1 MSFYGNQYLEFQ
13 KFFYKFLLKKQG
25 VSVENGEI
33 TPANTHDQFVINA
46 GNDWVVIEP
55 YAESD
60 DGITFTHKLSE
71 SNEKQ
76 SINEVHEASSHEHDS
91 QSITHEDCLLINDLE
106 FDDAGHLKAIIP
118 KYFTMPSRLYWGVL
132 DETSAAATEE

>member
-25 VSVENGEI
+25 VDVKNGNI
-33 TPANTHDQFVINA
+33 VPANTHDQFVINT
-46 GNDWVVIEP
+46 GNNWVKIEP
-55 YAESD
+55 YDGEL
-60 DGITFTHKLSE
+60 GITFTHKLSE
-71 SNEKQ
+71 SDKTKSVNDVHKAEK
-76 SINEVHEASSHEHDS
+76 HEHES
-91 QSITHEDCLLINDLE
+91 TSITHEDCLLINDLE
-106 FDDAGHLKAIIP
+106 FDDAGHLKAIVP